1 MAQDELK
8 IEPVDLPSSSQSAG
22 TPEERIAALE
32 RTVANLQRQ
41 NSDIRGIIHMQSF
54 TSNPSKGK
62 EGDLA
67 VVGGKLKIYTSG
79 AWTVVGTQT

>member
-1 MAQDELK
+1 MADEPQK
-8 IEPVDLPSSSQSAG
+8 IEQVDLESSGLSQGS
-22 TPEERIAALE
+22 PEERLLAME
-32 RTVANLQRQ
+32 RIVANLARR